1 MYFKNWTRLLEH
13 FVCIFCIKIMR
24 IFCLICE
31 LAKILLKQT
40 CPLEKQPALHS
51 KHTFCAP
58 EGLIFNLRYANLTG
72 TISRLPLYLN
82 STPNALKCTIY
93 RYIAKDNTVFQGMH
107 ILLGYTVGSSI
118 IPGLSPIGVEII
130 SF

>member
-1 MYFKNWTRLLEH
+1 MYYKNWTLLLEH

-58 EGLIFNLRYANLTG
+58 EGLIFNLIYANLTVDCLY
-72 TISRLPLYLN
+72 TLIQPLTHSN
-82 STPNALKCTIY
+82 
-93 RYIAKDNTVFQGMH
+93 VQ
-107 ILLGYTVGSSI
+107 SI
-118 IPGLSPIGVEII
+118 HHKG
-130 SF
+130 